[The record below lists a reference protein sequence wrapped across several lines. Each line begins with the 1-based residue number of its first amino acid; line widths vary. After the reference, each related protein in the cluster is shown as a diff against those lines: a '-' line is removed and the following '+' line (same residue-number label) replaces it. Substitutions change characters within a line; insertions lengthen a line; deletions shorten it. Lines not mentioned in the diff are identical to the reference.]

1 MQKRLYRSQA
11 NRMLAG
17 VCGGL
22 GDYFGLDPTLV
33 RVGFVALLFFDG
45 IGLIAYLVLAVVVP
59 SESMRGGRIEQSLE
73 ENVNELAQAAEKLG
87 ERVEQA
93 LASRPTESKS
103 RPTKQ
108 SHPPRG
114 ILGGV
119 LVTLGIVLLLRN
131 LNIWWMIPHVWLW
144 PAAFIFVGL
153 VIIALGMRRS
163 HD

>member
-1 MQKRLYRSQA
+1 VQKLLYRSQD

-33 RVGFVALLFFDG
+33 RVGFVALLFLDG
-45 IGLIAYLVLAVVVP
+45 IGLIAYLILALVVP
-59 SESMRGGRIEQSLE
+59 SVSMRGNRVEQTLA

-93 LASRPTESKS
+93 LASRPSESKP

-108 SHPPRG
+108 SHAPRG
-114 ILGGV
+114 ILGAV

-144 PAAFIFVGL
+144 PAAFIFGGL
-153 VIIALGMRRS
+153 AIIVLGMRRS
-163 HD
+163 HE